1 MANSSLPPDPRL
13 TPHSVFAAQP
23 EEIETGLERGDNQ
36 GQLEDY
42 FGPDAY
48 RQLRDLA
55 LNASK
60 RSVRGG
66 SRVLILPGIMGSTL
80 SRGGLFGTLW
90 IDPLEI
96 IAGHLVELK
105 LGITPSSYH
114 ANGVILLTYLKLKL
128 RLKIAGFNADFYP
141 FDWRQSIDDLGADFG
156 VALAKESAGVQVVAH
171 SMGGLVARAALNT
184 PGGAKLKRLIMLGT
198 PNYGSYA
205 ALQALRGTA
214 DVVRKL
220 QKLDRSTPQ
229 LARDVFST
237 FPGLYELMPSPGKFE
252 GANIYDATAWPANDP
267 RPALDRLA
275 ATGRVLEKLAKDAP
289 GDARCYLITGVN
301 QPTPVGAKLENGEFV
316 YQYSAEGDGT
326 VPLSSARLDGIP
338 ASQIWYVEEQ
348 HGNLPNHDGV
358 EKAVLDL
365 LSSGATQALPS
376 TPPTPSRA
384 SAATPESQLR
394 TAPVPSAFGTSDYR
408 HLLEPFASPV
418 RATAEPVAEAEAAAP
433 AEAEAPST
441 APHSVVI
448 GRRRQR
454 RIEITLANGSLTE
467 ADAQAYVLGIFR
479 SVAPSGA
486 AKAIDDQL
494 EGAISDF
501 TARRIFSGEV
511 GELFTLP
518 ATRSRLAADVV
529 VFAGLGAFDRFT
541 SDVHQLVAENIMRM
555 MVRCHVSDFATVL
568 IGAGT
573 GQSVA
578 SVLRNLLTGFL
589 RALDDVDP
597 RYRFR
602 GITLCETDST
612 RFVEMREALLRLA
625 SGSLFDDVE
634 LTLEEVKLPPPAAV
648 RGVAPL
654 AAGPEP
660 VYAMIRQ
667 DVAADAAL
675 HFQIS
680 LLGSGQKAAVM
691 SVAHTVDAAALD
703 SLLKEFDAVAGTNQ
717 QWDEIA
723 FGKRFAELML
733 PQPVRDM
740 LTAWPERHLV
750 LVHDA
755 AASRIPWETLTIG
768 DWTPGLRAGL
778 SRRYLADDL
787 PIATWLE
794 QRRVEPSLKLLL
806 IVDPTE
812 NLDGARQEGD
822 RLLKLAATT
831 EGLEVTE
838 LRGPRAT
845 KQAVLTALRSG
856 NFDIVHYAGHAFF
869 DPDQRSRSGLLVS
882 GNEVLSGA
890 DLAGASNLPF
900 LVFFN
905 ACQAGRVRGENPEP
919 GAKPPTER
927 AAQSYGVAEAMMRGG
942 IANYL
947 STYWPVRDDA
957 AETFATTFY
966 QGVLNGAAVG
976 AALLTARKA
985 VNELKVHDW
994 ADYILYGTYDFIL
1007 KRRS

>member
-1 MANSSLPPDPRL
+1 MANDSLPRDPQL
-13 TPHSVFAAQP
+13 IPHTAFAAPP
-23 EEIETGLERGDNQ
+23 EEVESGLERGDNQ
-36 GQLEDY
+36 GPLEDY
-42 FGPDAY
+42 FGPEAY
-48 RQLRDLA
+48 RQLRDMA

-66 SRVLILPGIMGSTL
+66 PRVLILPGIMGSTL

-90 IDPLEI
+90 IDPVEI
-96 IAGHLVELK
+96 LAGRLAELK
-105 LGITPSSYH
+105 LGSTPSTYR

-128 RLKIAGFNADFYP
+128 RLKIAGFDADFYP
-141 FDWRQSIDDLGADFG
+141 FDWRQSVADLGLEFG
-156 VALAKESAGVQVVAH
+156 AALAKESAGVQVVAH

-220 QKLDRSTPQ
+220 QKLDRTTPQ

-237 FPGLYELMPSPGKFE
+237 FPGLYELMPSPGKFD
-252 GANIYDATAWPANDP
+252 GANIYDGTAWPANDP
-267 RPALDRLA
+267 RPVLDRLA

-289 GDARCYLITGVN
+289 GDARCHLIAGVN
-301 QPTPVGAKLENGEFV
+301 QQTPVGARVENGEFV
-316 YQYSAEGDGT
+316 YDYSAEGDGT

-358 EKAVLDL
+358 ERAVLDL
-365 LSSGATQALPS
+365 LNSGATQALPA
-376 TPPTPSRA
+376 TPPPPSRA
-384 SAATPESQLR
+384 RSTTPESQLR

-418 RATAEPVAEAEAAAP
+418 RATAEPVVETASPTDAEV
-433 AEAEAPST
+433 PSG

-454 RIEITLANGSLTE
+454 RLEITLANGSLTE
-467 ADAQAYVLGIFR
+467 ADAQAYVLGIFQ

-494 EGAISDF
+494 DGAISDF

-541 SDVHQLVAENIMRM
+541 SEVHQLVAENIMRM

-602 GITLCETDST
+602 SITLCETDTT
-612 RFVEMREALLRLA
+612 RFVEMREALLRIA
-625 SGSLFDDVE
+625 GGSLCDDVE
-634 LTLEEVKLPPPAAV
+634 LTLEEMRLPPPAAA

-667 DVAADAAL
+667 EVAADAAL

-680 LLGSGQKAAVM
+680 LLGSGRKAAVM
-691 SVAHTVDAAALD
+691 SVPHTVDPAALD
-703 SLLKEFDAVAGTNQ
+703 ALLKDFDNVAGTNQ
-717 QWDEIA
+717 QWNEID

-733 PQPVRDM
+733 PPPVRDM

-768 DWTPGLRAGL
+768 DWTPGLGAGL

-794 QRRVEPSLKLLL
+794 QRRAEPSLKLLL

-812 NLDGARQEGD
+812 NLEGARQEGD

-845 KQAVLTALRSG
+845 KQAVLTSLRSG
-856 NFDIVHYAGHAFF
+856 KFDIVHYAGHAFF
-869 DPDQRSRSGLLVS
+869 DDKNRARSGLLLS
-882 GNEVLSGA
+882 GEEVLSGA

-905 ACQAGRVRGENPEP
+905 ACQAGRVRGENPDP
-919 GAKPPTER
+919 AAHPPTEV
-927 AAQSYGVAEAMMRGG
+927 AARSYGVAEAMMRGG